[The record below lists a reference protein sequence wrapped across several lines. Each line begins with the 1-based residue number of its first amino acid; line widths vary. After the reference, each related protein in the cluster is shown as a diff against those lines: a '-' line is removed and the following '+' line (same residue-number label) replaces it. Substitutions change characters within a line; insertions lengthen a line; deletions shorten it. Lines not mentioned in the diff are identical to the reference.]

1 MSSTYDPIDKKS
13 SVRIP
18 LDASRLRQARQNKN
32 LTLEE
37 VTALVSINKM
47 TLLRYETGDIRSI
60 APERMERLAALY
72 ETTQAWLSGISP
84 TQEFITDTDLE
95 IVPITADPPTAL
107 GRRLNACLTL
117 TKRIPPSSVSDQ

>member
-1 MSSTYDPIDKKS
+1 MSSAYDPTDKKT

-72 ETTQAWLSGISP
+72 ETTRAWLSGISP
-84 TQEFITDTDLE
+84 TQEFITDSGLE
-95 IVPITADPPTAL
+95 ISPVSADPPTAL
-107 GRRLNACLTL
+107 GRRLNTCLTL
-117 TKRIPPSSVSDQ
+117 AKRISPSSAIDQ